1 MNIFSRKNL
10 KHILTSTIL
19 NRILNNLGKS
29 LHYLDKH
36 QKIRKNQQN
45 IVLDKKFFSK
55 SLGVNHQLCT
65 FHLFQTIHHKSKVY
79 CIRNK
84 INGKERDYIMKMQ
97 ELKDCFRQ
105 NSTKEAIE
113 HFKLY
118 LQNYR
123 AIPVVLKDFI
133 RKHIINHFHRYVQ
146 HLDDE
151 NIEKTSNKVENYYR
165 QTNPEI
171 IKFYRLKD
179 LKKK

>member
-1 MNIFSRKNL
+1 MEKKETIF
-10 KHILTSTIL
+10 
-19 NRILNNLGKS
+19 
-29 LHYLDKH
+29 
-36 QKIRKNQQN
+36 
-45 IVLDKKFFSK
+45 
-55 SLGVNHQLCT
+55 
-65 FHLFQTIHHKSKVY
+65 
-79 CIRNK
+79 
-84 INGKERDYIMKMQ
+84 MKMHKN
-97 ELKDCFRQ
+97 EKDCFRQ

>member
-1 MNIFSRKNL
+1 MVKKETIF
-10 KHILTSTIL
+10 T
-19 NRILNNLGKS
+19 
-29 LHYLDKH
+29 
-36 QKIRKNQQN
+36 
-45 IVLDKKFFSK
+45 
-55 SLGVNHQLCT
+55 
-65 FHLFQTIHHKSKVY
+65 
-79 CIRNK
+79 
-84 INGKERDYIMKMQ
+84 KMQ

-113 HFKLY
+113 HFKPY

-171 IKFYRLKD
+171 IKKLYKTKNGILTFLDYQIKNWTEKHLKI
-179 LKKK
+179 K

>member
-1 MNIFSRKNL
+1 MLI
-10 KHILTSTIL
+10 
-19 NRILNNLGKS
+19 
-29 LHYLDKH
+29 
-36 QKIRKNQQN
+36 
-45 IVLDKKFFSK
+45 SK
-55 SLGVNHQLCT
+55 SAIPHKNSKNKGFPPYFLQYTTPNL
-65 FHLFQTIHHKSKVY
+65 LKTIFNLSGQCRKYFKN
-79 CIRNK
+79 RWNK
-84 INGKERDYIMKMQ
+84 INGKARDHIYENAQ

-113 HFKLY
+113 HFKPY

-165 QTNPEI
+165 
-171 IKFYRLKD
+171 
-179 LKKK
+179 

>member
-1 MNIFSRKNL
+1 MYRNVADEI
-10 KHILTSTIL
+10 
-19 NRILNNLGKS
+19 
-29 LHYLDKH
+29 
-36 QKIRKNQQN
+36 
-45 IVLDKKFFSK
+45 
-55 SLGVNHQLCT
+55 GVNHQLCT

-84 INGKERDYIMKMQ
+84 INGKERDHIYENTQ

-105 NSTKEAIE
+105 KSTKEAIE

-171 IKFYRLKD
+171 IKKLYKTKNGILTFLDYQMKNWTEKRLKI
-179 LKKK
+179 K